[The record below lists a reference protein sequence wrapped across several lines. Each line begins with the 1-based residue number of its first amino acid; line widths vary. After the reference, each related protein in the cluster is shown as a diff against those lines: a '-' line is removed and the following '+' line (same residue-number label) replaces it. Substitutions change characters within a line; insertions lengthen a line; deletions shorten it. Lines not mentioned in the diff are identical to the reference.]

1 MREPYL
7 LFRNRLIWTVG
18 SDGVLDGL
26 EDPSYSFVT
35 GWYRPLD
42 LKLRSW
48 WLYGLDSRDG
58 RYLGIFAYV
67 FFFCFIKS

>member
-35 GWYRPLD
+35 G
-42 LKLRSW
+42 
-48 WLYGLDSRDG
+48 
-58 RYLGIFAYV
+58 
-67 FFFCFIKS
+67 